1 MTEPIELLQ
10 ERLKEIKQ
18 VKLSLKNKNLP
29 KKDMKELELI
39 YNKYYVCIKII
50 KKALKDQFFIKGEKY
65 EISTAMF
72 MDQEEEIKLLR
83 NQLEK

>member
-72 MDQEEEIKLLR
+72 MDQEKEIKLLR

>member
-10 ERLKEIKQ
+10 ERLKEIKE
-18 VKLSLKNKNLP
+18 VKLSLKNKKLP

-50 KKALKDQFFIKGEKY
+50 RKALKDQFFIKGEKY

-72 MDQEEEIKLLR
+72 MEQEEEIKYLK
-83 NQLEK
+83 NIIKK

>member
-10 ERLKEIKQ
+10 ERLKEIKE
-18 VKLSLKNKNLP
+18 VKLSLKNTKLP

-50 KKALKDQFFIKGEKY
+50 RKALKDQFFIKY
-65 EISTAMF
+65 YP
-72 MDQEEEIKLLR
+72 IK
-83 NQLEK
+83 N

>member
-18 VKLSLKNKNLP
+18 VKLSLKNKNHP